1 MVKATFRFV
10 GKLNDFLREQ
20 DKGTAIPCTFN
31 NDQSVKHMIES
42 LGIPHTE
49 VGSILVN
56 GGAVDFGYLVGDGD
70 QVEAYPQGNYLSDEG
85 QNHEPRFVL
94 DIHLGRLAHYLRMFG
109 FDTLYRNDY
118 HDDELADISAAE
130 DRILLT
136 RDRRLLMRSKVLR
149 GYWVRHKIPRQQ
161 IVEVL
166 RRYDLCERVSPFRRC
181 IHCNGLLQPI
191 SKEEVLH
198 RLEPLTKK
206 YYQQFRICPDC
217 ERIFWQG
224 SHYERMLRF
233 IDQVMVEARQ

>member
-31 NDQSVKHMIES
+31 NDQSVKHLIES

-49 VGSILVN
+49 IGCILVN
-56 GGAVDFGYLVGDGD
+56 GKAVDFSYLVRDGD
-70 QVEAYPQGNYLSDEG
+70 RVEASPHRNDLSDKG

-94 DIHLGRLAHYLRMFG
+94 DSHLGKLAHYLRMLG

-118 HDDELADISAAE
+118 HDDELAELSAVD

-136 RDRRLLMRSKVLR
+136 RDRRLLMRSQVEY
-149 GYWVRHKIPRQQ
+149 GYWVRHKIPRLQ

-166 RRYDLCERVSPFRRC
+166 RRYDLCDLVTPFRCC
-181 IHCNGLLQPI
+181 IHCNELLQPV
-191 SKEEVLH
+191 SKEQVLQ

-206 YYQQFRICPDC
+206 YYAQFRICPDC
-217 ERIFWQG
+217 ESIFWQG